1 MPYFYTLF
9 YYSHLNGDTVARP
22 LFFEFTSDRNTHTID
37 KQFMIG
43 PALLISPVLE
53 KVSIFI
59 YLFNHKNL
67 D

>member
-1 MPYFYTLF
+1 
-9 YYSHLNGDTVARP
+9 LNGDTVARP
-22 LFFEFTSDRNTHTID
+22 LFFEFTSDLNTHTID

-59 YLFNHKNL
+59 FLFNHKNL